1 MARCPDC
8 DSVEIFSIPERG
20 DGNCSVC
27 HGDGHG
33 TFMDRLAE
41 GIGGSKSCFNCGASG
56 KCPTCGGSGV
66 VADD

>member
-41 GIGGSKSCFNCGASG
+41 GIGGSKSCFNLVQAENVQLVEGQ
-56 KCPTCGGSGV
+56 V
-66 VADD
+66 